1 MQDPYPTTTP
11 DFTGVIVAAGH
22 SRRFGAKTPK
32 QFQDLG
38 GRSVLERS
46 VRALADRPAVSSV
59 VVVLA
64 AEEVDGPHGE
74 RARSWLGVSAVVAG
88 GASRPESVARGVAA
102 CGDARFV
109 LVHDAARPLVSPRL
123 VDGVI
128 EAARRHGA
136 AVPVV
141 PIVDTVKETDEEGW
155 VTATLDRKRLRRA
168 QTPQGFRRDWLVAAL
183 ERAEREGESLTDEA
197 AALERFGKR
206 VAPVQGEPGNV
217 KLTSSED
224 LEDARHRL
232 AGTPDLR
239 VGTGFDVHR
248 FEDGR
253 QLVLGGVV
261 FEGECGLAGHSDADV
276 VLHAGMDALL
286 GAASM
291 GDIGVHFP
299 PSDANFSGAA
309 STRLA
314 ADVARM
320 VRGEGFEIVNLDLTL
335 LAETPRIGA
344 RASEMRRSIGAC
356 LGLDPGRIGLKA
368 TTLERLGALGRSEGI
383 ACQAACLLVR
393 RSLRAG

>member
-1 MQDPYPTTTP
+1 MREPYPTTTP
-11 DFTGVIVAAGH
+11 DFTGVIVAAGR
-22 SRRFGAKTPK
+22 SRRFGTAVPK

-46 VRALADRPAVSSV
+46 VHALADRPAVGSV

-64 AEEVDGPHGE
+64 AEEVDGPRG
-74 RARSWLGVSAVVAG
+74 ARIRNWPGVSLVVAG
-88 GASRPESVARGVAA
+88 GASRAESVARGVAA
-102 CGDARFV
+102 TGDARFV

-123 VDGVI
+123 VDDVI
-128 EAARRHGA
+128 DAARRHGA

-141 PIVDTVKETDEEGW
+141 PIVDTVKETDDEGW
-155 VTATLDRKRLRRA
+155 VTRTLDRARLCRA

-183 ERAEREGESLTDEA
+183 ERAKDAGEALTDEA
-197 AALERFGKR
+197 AALERYGKR
-206 VAPVQGEPGNV
+206 VAPVLGEPGNV
-217 KLTSSED
+217 KLTSPDD
-224 LEDARHRL
+224 LDNARHTL
-232 AGTPDLR
+232 LGAPDLR

-261 FEGECGLAGHSDADV
+261 FEGERGLAGHSDADV

-286 GAASM
+286 GAASL

-299 PSDANFSGAA
+299 PSEARFAGAA
-309 STRLA
+309 STDLA
-314 ADVARM
+314 EDVTRR
-320 VRGEGFEIVNLDLTL
+320 VRDEGFEIVNLDLTV

-344 RASEMRRSIGAC
+344 RASEMRQAIGAC
-356 LGLDPGRIGLKA
+356 LGLDPARIGVKA
-368 TTLERLGALGRSEGI
+368 TTMERLGALGRGEGI

-393 RSLRAG
+393 RGPRTG